1 MRATMMR
8 TPRAMPRIKRR
19 KPGSQEKDGRALV
32 KCMITRVKGS
42 QQMKNKHCSN
52 RDWSLTNGQSD
63 ATKPVLYYPSHPRQ
77 CLGLRRNFKVV
88 PEKKDF
94 PVLHHLVFCFICSI
108 RASLIRLS
116 DFVSEIWTLYHI
128 WRVAEGSHVLL
139 LKMISGQSDGTL
151 YGG

>member
-32 KCMITRVKGS
+32 KCMAV
-42 QQMKNKHCSN
+42 NKWKTSIVQIEIDHWPMVNVMLLNLFSIIH
-52 RDWSLTNGQSD
+52 LTLDNASAWEGI
-63 ATKPVLYYPSHPRQ
+63 
-77 CLGLRRNFKVV
+77 LRWFQ
-88 PEKKDF
+88 KKDF

>member
-1 MRATMMR
+1 MSRLYLDSISQHESNHDENSKSNAKDKEEE
-8 TPRAMPRIKRR
+8 AR
-19 KPGSQEKDGRALV
+19 KPGEGWKGPGE
-32 KCMITRVKGS
+32 MYGS

-94 PVLHHLVFCFICSI
+94 PVLHHLMFCFICSI

-116 DFVSEIWTLYHI
+116 DFVSEI
-128 WRVAEGSHVLL
+128 
-139 LKMISGQSDGTL
+139 
-151 YGG
+151 